1 MNGEE
6 RQETGVRQQET
17 GFEADD
23 FEKVALFEIEEES
36 DVEEAG
42 SMPTA
47 DELLV
52 GASEP
57 DALEGMYAMVR
68 KISNYIGNLE
78 SSGKKIDETKR
89 MRMIINATAE
99 LRKLGESIAKI
110 EAARASN
117 SAKNQ
122 DVNITKLTIIVKH
135 PDGVEETLE
144 V

>member
-1 MNGEE
+1 MNGD
-6 RQETGVRQQET
+6 RNQAAGDRSQES
-17 GFEADD
+17 GFEVED
-23 FEKVALFEIEEES
+23 FEKVTLFEVEEES
-36 DVEEAG
+36 DVEDAG
-42 SMPTA
+42 NMPTA

-78 SSGKKIDETKR
+78 SSSKKIDETKR